1 MRVGCAEEVTCMPRK
16 STMASSALLSELY
29 EREKVSTTS
38 QPGPMLSHASRK
50 SATGTFLT

>member
-1 MRVGCAEEVTCMPRK
+1 MPRK